1 MLLKCCTTY
10 VSKFG
15 KLSSGHRTEVSF
27 HDNPKEGQ
35 SQNCSNYHTVV
46 LISHTNKVM
55 LKILQFRLQQY
66 MNRELPDVLGLRKGR
81 GTRDQIVNIHWIM
94 EKARE
99 FQKSIYFFTDCT
111 KAFVCL
117 ITNCGKFLKRRE
129 YQTSYLS
136 PEKPVWGSRKKQ
148 QSETRHGA
156 TDWFQ
161 IGKGVWQ
168 GCIIVT
174 LLI

>member
-15 KLSSGHRTEVSF
+15 KLSSGHRTEGSF

-66 MNRELPDVLGLRKGR
+66 MNRELPDVLQQIAPFVVLLGLGSL
-81 GTRDQIVNIHWIM
+81 
-94 EKARE
+94 EKD
-99 FQKSIYFFTDCT
+99 S
-111 KAFVCL
+111 
-117 ITNCGKFLKRRE
+117 
-129 YQTSYLS
+129 
-136 PEKPVWGSRKKQ
+136 
-148 QSETRHGA
+148 
-156 TDWFQ
+156 
-161 IGKGVWQ
+161 
-168 GCIIVT
+168 
-174 LLI
+174 